1 VDLGLWTL
9 DWDLGQWTVDCG
21 LAILSPMPEIVAFG
35 EAMVRLSPP
44 NFQRLE
50 QTPTLDVQIGGAEYN
65 VACAA
70 ARLGLSSA
78 WVSRLPEN
86 PLGRRAAGKAR
97 EHGVDVSSVVWAK
110 EGRMGIYF
118 LELGAAP
125 RPSSVL
131 YDRAPSAI
139 AQVRPGEIDWKKAL
153 AGAKWFHVSGITP
166 ALSETAAQVTAE
178 AIAAARAAGVKVS
191 YDLNYRK
198 KLWTPDQARKV
209 QEPLLQQVDLLLTNE
224 EDPKLLFGIDA
235 GQDASFKTVS
245 VEAYRA
251 IAAKLQERFRAKRV
265 AVTLRESPSVWK
277 NHWSAVALEI
287 GKFHEG
293 PRYELEIVDRLGG
306 GDSFTAGMLYG
317 LVARDSLEH
326 GLRFGLAFSAL
337 KHSNPGDLNW
347 ATREEVEELMKGGS
361 VRVSR

>member
-1 VDLGLWTL
+1 MYD
-9 DWDLGQWTVDCG
+9 
-21 LAILSPMPEIVAFG
+21 IVTFG
-35 EAMVRLSPP
+35 EAMIRLSPP

-50 QTPTLDVQIGGAEYN
+50 QTSSLDMQIGGAEYN

-70 ARLGLSSA
+70 ARLGLKSA
-78 WVSRLPEN
+78 WVSRLPDN
-86 PLGRRAAGKAR
+86 PLGRRIANKAR
-97 EHGVDVSSVVWAK
+97 EHGVDTSHIVWAK
-110 EGRMGIYF
+110 DGRVGIYF

-131 YDRAPSAI
+131 YDRSPSAI
-139 AQVRPGEIDWKKAL
+139 AQIKPGEVDWKKAL
-153 AGAKWFHVSGITP
+153 GGAKWFHVSGITP
-166 ALSETAAQVTAE
+166 ALSEGAAQTTAE
-178 AIAAARAAGVKVS
+178 SIAAARSAGVRVS

-198 KLWTPDQARKV
+198 KLWSAEQARKV
-209 QEPLLQQVDLLLTNE
+209 QEPLLQGVDLLLTNE
-224 EDPKLLFGIDA
+224 EDPKAVFGIEA

-251 IAAKLQERFRAKRV
+251 IATKLQERFGAKRV
-265 AVTLRESPSVWK
+265 AITLRENPSVWK
-277 NHWSAVALEI
+277 NFWSAVALEP

-306 GDSFTAGMLYG
+306 GDSFTAGTLYG
-317 LVARDSLEH
+317 LATRDSLDY
-326 GLRFGLAFSAL
+326 GLKFGLAFSAL

-347 ATREEVEELMKGGS
+347 SAREEVEELMKGGS

>member
-1 VDLGLWTL
+1 
-9 DWDLGQWTVDCG
+9 
-21 LAILSPMPEIVAFG
+21 MPDIVTFG
-35 EAMVRLSPP
+35 EAMIRLSPP

-50 QTPTLDVQIGGAEYN
+50 QTPSLDVQIGGAEYS

-70 ARLGLSSA
+70 SRLGLRSA

-86 PLGRRAAGKAR
+86 PLGRRVANKAR
-97 EHGVDVSSVVWAK
+97 EHGVDTSGIAWAK
-110 EGRMGIYF
+110 EGRVGIYF

-166 ALSETAAQVTAE
+166 ALSEGAAQTTAE
-178 AIAAARAAGVKVS
+178 AIASARAAGVKVS

-198 KLWTPDQARKV
+198 KLWSPEQARKV
-209 QEPLLQQVDLLLTNE
+209 QEPLLQGVDLLLANE
-224 EDPKLLFGIDA
+224 EDPKVLFGIDA

-245 VEAYRA
+245 VDAYRT
-251 IAAKLQERFRAKRV
+251 IATKLQERFGAKRV
-265 AVTLRESPSVWK
+265 AITLRESPSVWK
-277 NHWSAVALEI
+277 NFWSAVALEP

-293 PRYELEIVDRLGG
+293 PRHELEIVDRLGG

-317 LVARDSLEH
+317 LATKDSLEY
-326 GLRFGLAFSAL
+326 GLKFGLAFSAL
-337 KHSNPGDLNW
+337 KHSAPGDLNW
-347 ATREEVEELMKGGS
+347 STREEVEELMKGGS

>member
-1 VDLGLWTL
+1 
-9 DWDLGQWTVDCG
+9 
-21 LAILSPMPEIVAFG
+21 MPDIVTFG

-50 QTPTLDVQIGGAEYN
+50 QTASLDVQIGGAEYS

-70 ARLGLSSA
+70 ARLGLKSA

-86 PLGRRAAGKAR
+86 PLGRRVANKAK
-97 EHGVDVSSVVWAK
+97 EHGVDTSSVVWAK
-110 EGRMGIYF
+110 EGRVGIYF
-118 LELGAAP
+118 FEFGAAP

-131 YDRAPSAI
+131 YDRSPSAI
-139 AQVRPGEIDWKKAL
+139 AQIRPGEVDWKKVF

-166 ALSETAAQVTAE
+166 ALSETSAQVTAE
-178 AIAAARAAGVKVS
+178 SIAAAKSAGVKVS

-198 KLWTPDQARKV
+198 KLWSPEQARKV
-209 QEPLLQQVDLLLTNE
+209 QEPLLQGVDLLLTNE
-224 EDPKLLFGIDA
+224 EDPKVLFGIDA

-245 VEAYRA
+245 VDAFRA
-251 IAAKLQERFRAKRV
+251 IATKLQDRFGAKRV
-265 AVTLRESPSVWK
+265 AITLRENPSVWK
-277 NHWSAVALEI
+277 NFWSAVALEA

-317 LVARDSLEH
+317 LAAKESLEY
-326 GLRFGLAFSAL
+326 GLTFGLAFSAL

-347 ATREEVEELMKGGS
+347 STREEVEELMKGGS